1 MLYLCD
7 VYLYLCDECDDINI
21 RAFVRFIWTNSF
33 IFIKTIYFWW
43 TSANSVYLQGS
54 E

>member
-1 MLYLCD
+1 MLYL
-7 VYLYLCDECDDINI
+7 CDDINI

-43 TSANSVYLQGS
+43 IANSVYLQGS